1 MKFAL
6 LLSAALLAGCAN
18 PNLVGLRGDKLDTR
32 YGLQDRRAA
41 KMHIKQFGDQVPPG
55 YTKTKIYQVER
66 CNQYAQDEKPSKQ
79 TLTDDLIMLAYA
91 EGADAISD
99 IRFDSESAILK
110 NCWTV
115 ERASGMFWIS
125 TSTPR

>member
-1 MKFAL
+1 MKLILMLTAV
-6 LLSAALLAGCAN
+6 LLSGCAN

-41 KMHIKQFGDQVPPG
+41 KMHIKVFGDQVPPA
-55 YTKTKIYQVER
+55 YTSTRIYQVER

-91 EGADAISD
+91 EGADAVSD
-99 IRFDSESAILK
+99 IKFDSESGILK

-115 ERASGMFWIS
+115 ERASGMFWIGAPQS
-125 TSTPR
+125 R